1 MQGSGQALGL
11 GPGQGARSTKSEA
24 AGFEAESPGQE
35 ELSFDSVELFPRGFW
50 GEPRSKEKAMQ
61 DLAAAGASTLHA
73 QQVEHGV
80 CLAPEEE
87 RFQAA
92 IAPTSPASERASP
105 EPGPSRKAFA
115 VAKEAGHPDS
125 GEEEEEEEEE
135 ALLSSRH
142 RRSTKMPPTPPRPT
156 ARRSEPSLVALPK
169 TPDATPTPR
178 KRPAAHVPTTP
189 VKHAKSAV
197 VPPESA
203 QKLGYSKGE
212 AKLQIVDPAV
222 MTPLRPPRRSH
233 PGRGGLFAA
242 VPVSVLRVAS
252 TLGAEK
258 AKDSPDGCR
267 QGPRRSLRSRCRPLE
282 AWRNERVLYE
292 RPKGSKTPSVVGVL
306 LNRAEGGT
314 RQALPLPVLQ
324 VPAVGSAEAGTL
336 EFVGLSVNSMES
348 RILYLPA
355 ETPKS
360 GPVSVVIPRASG
372 GVLHV
377 LNGSVRLAREGA
389 GVDQEMTMARGDT
402 ARLPRGPRRLLAAS
416 SGREPARLLV
426 VRADG
431 RGGPIYR
438 GHGWG
443 HDQDSVAS
451 PVSSP
456 ECPEDAA

>member
-105 EPGPSRKAFA
+105 EPGPSRNGGGGFAF
-115 VAKEAGHPDS
+115 
-125 GEEEEEEEEE
+125 
-135 ALLSSRH
+135 LSAPAEH
-142 RRSTKMPPTPPRPT
+142 KMPPTPPRPT